1 MYVETDEMDISLTD
15 CAEGDEVCVVG
26 IDGDSPISA
35 RLRVLG
41 VMAGVPVRIARAGS
55 PLILEVGE
63 TRLCLRANEAE
74 HVRVCPVEL
83 AWSGAAA
90 SAVEDASPA

>member
-1 MYVETDEMDISLTD
+1 MYVETDEMEVALTD
-15 CAEGDEVCVVG
+15 CTEGDEVFVTG
-26 IDGDSPISA
+26 LDSDSPICA

-74 HVRVCPVEL
+74 QIRVTPL
-83 AWSGAAA
+83 DSAWLGMS
-90 SAVEDASPA
+90 SSSVEDASPA